1 MLPKMPGIGK
11 ISDEDIDEYAIVRT
25 EAITQSMTPE
35 ERAKPMLINSS
46 RRSRIARGSGTMP
59 QDVSQLLKQFDQM
72 RKMMRQAMMIPGL
85 GKKSR
90 KARKA
95 LPKMKGF

>member
-1 MLPKMPGIGK
+1 M
-11 ISDEDIDEYAIVRT
+11 
-25 EAITQSMTPE
+25 
-35 ERAKPMLINSS
+35 
-46 RRSRIARGSGTMP
+46 
-59 QDVSQLLKQFDQM
+59 M
-72 RKMMRQAMMIPGL
+72 RKMMRQAMAIPGL